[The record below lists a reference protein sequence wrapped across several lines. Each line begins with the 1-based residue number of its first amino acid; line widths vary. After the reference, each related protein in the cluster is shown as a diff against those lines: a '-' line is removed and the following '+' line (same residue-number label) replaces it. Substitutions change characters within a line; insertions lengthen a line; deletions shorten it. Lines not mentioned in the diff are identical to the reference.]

1 MAGMM
6 SVKDQVDA
14 AITIDVDLQDDLNCI
29 EKMID
34 LYCQGNDVVYG
45 VKTKRKADSF
55 RKRVTA
61 RAYYRVQKL
70 MGINIVDNHADF
82 RLVSNSVLKTL
93 SKFHESNL
101 YLRGIIP
108 SLGFKSAKVDDK
120 ISERSAGKSK
130 YTSKK
135 MMKLATDGITSFS
148 STPLKVVFWIGVL
161 FLIFALINGIDVV
174 VALVNGTAQPGWSQ
188 LMLSVWFVGGVIM
201 VSLGM
206 VGIYIGRMY
215 SEVKHRPQYII
226 SEVLD

>member
-1 MAGMM
+1 MQHERDSRIKGINLAFNSGHQNAIMAGMM

-34 LYCQGNDVVYG
+34 LFKQGNDVVYG
-45 VKTKRKADSF
+45 VKTKRKADSIK
-55 RKRVTA
+55 KRVTA
-61 RAYYRVQKL
+61 RAYYRVQRL

-82 RLVSNSVLKTL
+82 RLVSNNVLKTL
-93 SKFHESNL
+93 SKFNESNL

-108 SLGFKSAKVDDK
+108 SLGFKSAMVDDK

-148 STPLKVVFWIGVL
+148 STPLKVVF
-161 FLIFALINGIDVV
+161 
-174 VALVNGTAQPGWSQ
+174 
-188 LMLSVWFVGGVIM
+188 
-201 VSLGM
+201 
-206 VGIYIGRMY
+206 
-215 SEVKHRPQYII
+215 
-226 SEVLD
+226 